1 MILPNYQRYIL
12 REILAPFGIGLLIFT
27 FVLLIGRMLKLMELV
42 VNRGVSPVDIGVLI
56 TTLMPTFL
64 ALTLPLAFLLA
75 VMIGFGRL
83 SADAEAIAMKASG
96 ISLFRMFRPVLL
108 LALLVALLTGALSTY
123 VAPASNA
130 AFRQKL
136 FDIARKRADVVLQ
149 PRVFIK
155 DYENLVFYANQ
166 IDARR
171 GSMSGVF
178 IVESRTDDQPVVILA
193 KHGQMISDQTT
204 SSLLLRL
211 HDGTIHRT
219 TGEQPRQN
227 YSLLNFKTYDINL
240 RVDPELKPS
249 EGPFRK
255 VADLDLSELLA
266 TLSRDDLPRPMEQRL
281 RVGLHKRLTLAIAP
295 LIFALLA
302 TPLGMQSNRSGR
314 SGGFTIGLLI
324 FLGYYLL
331 MTFME
336 TLAVELYWPVI
347 ACFWLPTLLLAA
359 AGLWLL
365 RQAALERPSLLIA
378 RLDSLILALMRRRS
392 PQ

>member
-193 KHGQMISDQTT
+193 KHGQMISDQAT

-219 TGEQPRQN
+219 TGEQSRQN

-266 TLSRDDLPRPMEQRL
+266 TLSRDDLPPPMEQRL